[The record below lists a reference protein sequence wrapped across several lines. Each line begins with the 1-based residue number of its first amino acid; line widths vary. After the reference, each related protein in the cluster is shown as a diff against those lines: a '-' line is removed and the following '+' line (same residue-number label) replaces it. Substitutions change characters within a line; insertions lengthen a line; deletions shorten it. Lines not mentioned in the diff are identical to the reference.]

1 MAAVA
6 SVNIDRPPMADETRP
21 YTMKRRA
28 EQQEQTRRRIAESA
42 AELHEVLGPARTSIS
57 AIAERAGVRRS
68 TVYRHF
74 PDEESLF
81 IACTSQWMASNAP
94 PDIAAW
100 GAITD
105 PDERL
110 HAALLELYGHYGRTQ
125 RMMENIL
132 RDEET
137 MPIVKQMF
145 TGFRDYLEGARKTLM
160 AGRGH
165 RGRARRRVS
174 AAIGHALHF
183 NTWDSLVR
191 EQGLDDFEAA
201 ELMCRLVADAR

>member
-1 MAAVA
+1 
-6 SVNIDRPPMADETRP
+6 MADETRP

-28 EQQEQTRRRIAESA
+28 EQQEQTRRRITESA
-42 AELHEVLGPARTSIS
+42 AELHEARGPARTSIS

-81 IACTSQWMASNAP
+81 IACTSHWMEANMP
-94 PDIAAW
+94 PDLAAW
-100 GAITD
+100 GAIAD

-110 HAALLELYGHYGRTQ
+110 RAALLELYGHYRRTQ

-145 TGFRDYLEGARKTLM
+145 LGFRDYLEGARKTLM
-160 AGRGH
+160 AGRGQ

-183 NTWDSLVR
+183 NTWDSLAR
-191 EQGLDDFEAA
+191 EQGLDDSEAA
-201 ELMCRLVADAR
+201 ELMFRLVSEAR

>member
-1 MAAVA
+1 
-6 SVNIDRPPMADETRP
+6 MADEIRP
-21 YTMKRRA
+21 YRMKRRA
-28 EQQEQTRRRIAESA
+28 EQQQRTRERIAASA
-42 AELHEVLGPARTSIS
+42 AELHEKLGPSRTSIS
-57 AIAERAGVRRS
+57 AVAERAGVRRS

-81 IACTSQWMASNAP
+81 VACTSHWMASNMP
-94 PDIAAW
+94 PDLAAW
-100 GAITD
+100 AAIAD

-110 HAALLELYGHYGRTQ
+110 RAALLELYGHYRRTQ

-132 RDEET
+132 RDEEA

-160 AGRGH
+160 AGRGQ
-165 RGRARRRVS
+165 RGRVRGRVS

-183 NTWDSLVR
+183 NTWDSLAR
-191 EQGLDDFEAA
+191 EQGLDDSEAA
-201 ELMCRLVADAR
+201 ELMCRLVAGAR